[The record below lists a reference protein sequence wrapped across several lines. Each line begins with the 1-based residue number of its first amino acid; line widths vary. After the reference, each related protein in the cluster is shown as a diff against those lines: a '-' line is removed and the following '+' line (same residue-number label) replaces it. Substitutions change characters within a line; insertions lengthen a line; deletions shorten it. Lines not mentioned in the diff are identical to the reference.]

1 MILALL
7 LALLAPATDWT
18 AIGTSIPRLEM
29 RRGDVQ
35 GACSGVVVLVEDGW
49 AYALTAAHCV
59 DHAPTE
65 RFDLTVNDRHATAVD
80 ANTILDLAIVKF
92 RAHHETAITLAPAMP
107 PTGSDVVVIGFAFGV
122 QELVL
127 QFGHVA
133 QPYNR
138 ETKSVWFDVVTIF
151 GDSGGAVVDAQGR
164 LLAITSRIYSGGL
177 LGQAAHISA
186 AVPLTAVRD
195 FLDDF
200 SDKLKKG
207 KAASR

>member
-1 MILALL
+1 MIPIL
-7 LALLAPATDWT
+7 LALILAPSTDW
-18 AIGTSIPRLEM
+18 AVVGKSIPRLEM
-29 RRGDVQ
+29 QRGEDK
-35 GACSGVVVLVEDGW
+35 GSCSGVVALIDDGW

-59 DHAPTE
+59 ARQPTE
-65 RFDLTVNDRHATAVD
+65 RLDITVNNRHASVVEF
-80 ANTILDLAIVKF
+80 NTILDIAIVKF
-92 RAHHETAITLAPAMP
+92 RAHDETAITLAPVMP
-107 PTGSDVVVIGFAFGV
+107 PTGSEVAVIGFAFGV
-122 QELVL
+122 EELVL

-164 LLAITSRIYSGGL
+164 LLAITSRIYSGGA
-177 LGQAAHISA
+177 LGQMAHISA

-200 SDKLKKG
+200 SDKLKKA
-207 KAASR
+207 KAAK